1 MDDFK
6 GFEHFSFDVDAYRS
20 DVLKAEMST
29 FTPLNKFESISD
41 QYREHYWLTDQDIV
55 TLMSAFLENG
65 DAVERSIP
73 YNWLSSSIVEY
84 IKYDNHAQIVERN
97 KARKGRRWGNW
108 NLNIINCSTDKGGKF
123 QRGGGTHWI
132 LALSLWTNTRQ
143 LYYGI
148 RIRPHPDGKQ
158 KL

>member
-20 DVLKAEMST
+20 DVVKAEMST

-41 QYREHYWLTDQDIV
+41 QYREHYWLSDQDIV

-73 YNWLSSSIVEY
+73 YN
-84 IKYDNHAQIVERN
+84 
-97 KARKGRRWGNW
+97 
-108 NLNIINCSTDKGGKF
+108 
-123 QRGGGTHWI
+123 
-132 LALSLWTNTRQ
+132 
-143 LYYGI
+143 
-148 RIRPHPDGKQ
+148 
-158 KL
+158 